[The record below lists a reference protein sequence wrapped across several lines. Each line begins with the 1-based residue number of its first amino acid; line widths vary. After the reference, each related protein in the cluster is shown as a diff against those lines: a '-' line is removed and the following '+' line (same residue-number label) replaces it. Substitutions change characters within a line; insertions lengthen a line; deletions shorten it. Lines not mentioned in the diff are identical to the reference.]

1 MVSFIPL
8 HRQSVHWGPL
18 QFLVASSLIYN
29 ATHCPLSMA
38 YFSLLFGNVFLL
50 LPAIRAIGAAWK
62 TPKSVKTKPKIWQS
76 VGIVSPNFH
85 MDPQWNPKDV
95 LWKIIFLLNM
105 VIWSCLPW
113 AYCVTPEA
121 PSGWSFRL
129 CFLCFLSVK
138 QNFKKMEI
146 KLVTWHSH
154 GMPVSEWQFS
164 VIFSDPLSR
173 KNDGQYVPNPIG
185 FILLSGYMGQAKQN
199 PDTGLSFTLLGIFLV
214 SHSNF
219 LGSSFSSVCYPH
231 CMVPNTC
238 FSR

>member
-1 MVSFIPL
+1 MQRIV
-8 HRQSVHWGPL
+8 
-18 QFLVASSLIYN
+18 
-29 ATHCPLSMA
+29 HCPWLI
-38 YFSLLFGNVFLL
+38 SLCCL
-50 LPAIRAIGAAWK
+50 AMY
-62 TPKSVKTKPKIWQS
+62 SCCYQQS
-76 VGIVSPNFH
+76 GQSGRRGKHPSQSKQSQRYDSQLELYPPIFN

-138 QNFKKMEI
+138 QNKKKKEI

-154 GMPVSEWQFS
+154 GMPFSEWQFS
-164 VIFSDPLSR
+164 VIFSDALSR
-173 KNDGQYVPNPIG
+173 KNDGQNVPNPIG

-219 LGSSFSSVCYPH
+219 LGSSFSSVCYPP